1 MCIMTGLALVCGVH
15 LSMHGSETH
24 RISGKNGRR
33 VIAAAGL
40 LCLVMGSVH
49 AFSVFLVPLETA
61 YSASRAKVSLI
72 YSFALITLTVSVL
85 VGPRYFHR
93 LPAGSILLASGLIAA
108 SGTLITAFAPGFST
122 AVFGYSVLFGAANG
136 VGYGFGLQIAAKTN
150 AGREGMAMGIVT
162 ACYATGAMIS
172 PVWFQWALSHGGF
185 QTAMMGLTIALIS
198 ASVVGSIIVSSTGAR
213 MDSPEL
219 QTARDKIRPGE
230 VALLWT
236 GFGAA
241 VFSGLMVI
249 GHAAEIARSEQLAH
263 MIWIAPALIAA
274 FNLAGSLSGGHLAD
288 AMAPGLLLA
297 GLAVFLSGVLAVLA
311 ISTPGLAVLAGLA
324 CVGLC
329 YGAIISIYPAI
340 IAKRYGMTSSARIYG
355 RVFTAWGT
363 AGLAGPWLAGALFDA
378 TGGYTIAL
386 AVAAGLS
393 LVSALAVHVLF
404 RQSS

>member
-1 MCIMTGLALVCGVH
+1 
-15 LSMHGSETH
+15 MHGSETP
-24 RISGKNGRR
+24 RISGNNGRR

-40 LCLVMGSVH
+40 LCLVLGSVH

-72 YSFALITLTVSVL
+72 YSFALITLTISVL
-85 VGPRYFHR
+85 AGPRYFHR
-93 LPAGSILLASGLIAA
+93 LPAGSILLASGLVAA
-108 SGTLITAFAPGFST
+108 TGTLITAFAPGFMA

-136 VGYGFGLQIAAKTN
+136 VGYGFGLQVAAKAN

-162 ACYATGAMIS
+162 ACYATGAMIA
-172 PVWFQWALSHGGF
+172 PAWFQWALSNGGF
-185 QTAMMGLTIALIS
+185 QTAMTGLTLALIS
-198 ASVVGSIIVSSTGAR
+198 ASVFGSIIVSSTGAR
-213 MDSPEL
+213 LDPPEL
-219 QTARDKIRPGE
+219 QTAHNKIRPGE
-230 VALLWT
+230 MAMLWT

-249 GHAAEIARSEQLAH
+249 GHAAEIARSDQLAH
-263 MIWIAPALIAA
+263 LIWIAPALIAG

-288 AMAPGLLLA
+288 AMAPKPLLA

-311 ISTPGLAVLAGLA
+311 VSAPGLPVMAGLA
-324 CVGLC
+324 CVGFC

-340 IAKRYGMTSSARIYG
+340 IAKRYGMTNSARIYG

-404 RQSS
+404 RQFP